1 MITNLPLFKHKLV
14 VFLGNGAK
22 LVLVK
27 GTGRYFIS
35 GALSDYSTSLYE
47 LNSMVRDFART
58 RGGID
63 RCWEP

>member
-47 LNSMVRDFART
+47 LNRRHCGEDTTQVQVWY
-58 RGGID
+58 G
-63 RCWEP
+63 